1 MKRVSVLTAAV
12 VAIAWGMAGDALAKV
27 RVNVD
32 TDSQTMHV
40 YVNGKLKH
48 EWRVSTGRRGYDTP
62 SGSFR
67 PQRMEREWYSRKYD
81 DAPMPNSIFFSGGYA
96 IHGTNQVGCL
106 GRRASHGCIRL
117 APSHA
122 AQLYSLVSAHRGNA
136 RIEIDD

>member
-1 MKRVSVLTAAV
+1 MKTAGALAGALV
-12 VAIAWGMAGDALAKV
+12 VMVCGMAGDALATV

-40 YVNGKLKH
+40 YVNGKLRH

-67 PQRMEREWYSRKYD
+67 PQRMERQWYSRKYD

-96 IHGTNQVGCL
+96 IHGTNQVGRL

-122 AQLYSLVSAHRGNA
+122 AQLYNLVSAHRGNA
-136 RIEIDD
+136 RIDIDD